1 MGAGKSKAARAAR
14 EAGLEALDAD
24 ELLERELGMPI
35 DEFFASHGE
44 AEFRRR
50 EGAFESALLERADGA
65 VIALGG
71 GSVLSESVREA
82 LGRHLVVWL
91 EVDPETAW
99 ERVEGKRP
107 LAATASRF
115 EALLAERRPLYEALA
130 DVVLPGRRRRRAG
143 AAGARCAPRPDAWH
157 PARLGAE
164 RIRGLSGLRRSRPA
178 RERVLARGRAAA
190 S

>member
-1 MGAGKSKAARAAR
+1 MAALGTRRRPSLVFIGFMGAGKSRAARAAR
-14 EAGLEALDAD
+14 EAGHEVLDTD

-50 EGAFESALLERADGA
+50 EGAFESALLERTDGA

-107 LAATASRF
+107 LAATAS
-115 EALLAERRPLYEALA
+115 ASRRCSPS
-130 DVVLPGRRRRRAG
+130 V
-143 AAGARCAPRPDAWH
+143 AR
-157 PARLGAE
+157 
-164 RIRGLSGLRRSRPA
+164 STRRSPTSSCPQA
-178 RERVLARGRAAA
+178 ATTSPRGRCRRSLRSAT
-190 S
+190 